1 MAARIDF
8 HTHIIPA
15 DLPDF
20 SQKYGGDRW
29 PILQPTC
36 SCGANIMVGGKLFRE
51 ITDQCWDPQKRIADM
66 AAEVVDMQVLDQGW
80 NVWPHLRVTEQPPS
94 FYTKNFYFDSLSYEP
109 LNIRLLLE
117 RFGHEMRDT
126 VYCEVKQM
134 DEAAIRQS
142 VLEIVEQVQA
152 YVPGYRLKQEPLFE
166 ENRVTVFLEVEGAGD
181 YFPPYAG
188 NLDIMTAAAVRVGE
202 EVARHL
208 LDGRGVSLGTK

>member
-20 SQKYGGDRW
+20 SQKYGEDRW

-126 VYCEVKQM
+126 V
-134 DEAAIRQS
+134 
-142 VLEIVEQVQA
+142 
-152 YVPGYRLKQEPLFE
+152 
-166 ENRVTVFLEVEGAGD
+166 
-181 YFPPYAG
+181 
-188 NLDIMTAAAVRVGE
+188 
-202 EVARHL
+202 
-208 LDGRGVSLGTK
+208 